1 MTTLA
6 PRCTSIPT
14 WGTGQEW
21 TGDGGGRVK
30 GRIRRWEGGKGDLD
44 QSEAK
49 FSPSHTKSCYDLKV
63 DDGE

>member
-1 MTTLA
+1 MTSLA

-44 QSEAK
+44 QSEVK